1 MGGRTGK
8 SLDSFS
14 SCLNWAGLGAQSV
27 VWSLVIAAVI
37 MIHPSGFLGKE
48 NELGKC
54 FSFFFFFWLYLFS
67 NSYNFAPAG
76 VDEGEGVLHIIFCLL
91 EQRSAEKPVPQS
103 QTMTVMSLTVF
114 PAANRI

>member
-54 FSFFFFFWLYLFS
+54 FSFFFFFLAVS
-67 NSYNFAPAG
+67 
-76 VDEGEGVLHIIFCLL
+76 LL
-91 EQRSAEKPVPQS
+91 KQLQLCTRWS
-103 QTMTVMSLTVF
+103 
-114 PAANRI
+114 